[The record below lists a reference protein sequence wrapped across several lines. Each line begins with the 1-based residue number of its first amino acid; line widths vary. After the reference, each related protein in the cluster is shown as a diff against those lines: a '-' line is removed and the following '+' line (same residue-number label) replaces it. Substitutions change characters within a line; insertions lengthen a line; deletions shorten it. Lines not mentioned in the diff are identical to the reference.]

1 MKETP
6 DCSIQRLVTIV
17 ERLRGPDGCPWD
29 KVQTTNS
36 LRPYLLEECHEFL
49 GAIKQENSKEIR
61 DELGD
66 LLLQIVLHARI
77 FEEQG
82 LFNLNDAAESI
93 CNKLVRRHPHVFARQ
108 VEHETVD
115 LELQW
120 ETIKQNEKI
129 AAGKGPSLFEQIDSD
144 LPPLLTAR
152 KIAEKAA
159 RIGLDWPDANSVIE
173 KIREELDE
181 LEVAIQNNQEDEI
194 SHELGDLLFA
204 VVSLARHLNV
214 DSDVSLRLNLA
225 RFTKRVQ
232 HMESALHRRGQTFQD
247 VTISELDRLW
257 EQAKKNELSEK
268 RA

>member
-6 DCSIQRLVTIV
+6 DCSIQRLIDIV

-29 KVQTTNS
+29 KEQTTSS

-49 GAIKQENSKEIR
+49 GALKQQNNEDIR

-108 VEHETVD
+108 AEHDTVD
-115 LELQW
+115 LNLQW
-120 ETIKQNEKI
+120 ETIKQNEKLS
-129 AAGKGPSLFEQIDSD
+129 AGKGSSLFEQIDSD

-159 RIGLDWPDANSVIE
+159 RIGLDWPDANSVIG

-181 LEVAIQNNQEDEI
+181 LEVAIQNNHEDEI
-194 SHELGDLLFA
+194 YHELGDLLFA

-214 DSDVSLRLNLA
+214 DSDISLRLNLA
-225 RFTKRVQ
+225 RFTSRVQ
-232 HMESALHRRGQTFQD
+232 YMESALQSLGQTFKD
-247 VTISELDRLW
+247 VTFSELDRLW
-257 EQAKKNELSEK
+257 EQAKKNEKTEK